1 MNNKIMVK
9 SHNGKRK
16 PSKGQRLGW
25 THQSDYEPLSLRSLS
40 ASGEKLS
47 TYTSGPFA
55 VNKLVP

>member
-1 MNNKIMVK
+1 MVK